1 MRYSKTMSE
10 FWHFSALEIKHLM
23 SKILNL
29 QFSGNRFKLMPILFI
44 GVASLFSQSFPITE
58 NKEVFYPEPVRA
70 ESTHSYDVLHYL
82 INLNLPMTSRYLA
95 GAVTIAMRSNI
106 NNLTQL
112 DLYLA
117 GLNVDSIKVDGIS
130 APYNH
135 IADTLLVNLPQHYN
149 QGDSFNVMV
158 GYSGTASGSMGYL
171 YYQSLHPI
179 SYTLGCPFAE
189 KRWFPCYDRLW
200 DKADYGVEFYITVP
214 DSFTVCAT
222 GVYLGKTV
230 NQGFATYHWKHNYP
244 ISPYLIHFA
253 SSIYTTYSDW
263 CYPAPGESIEIKYYF
278 WPNDTIYAPTAF
290 SLTTDMLYFYDSLFG
305 DYPFERYGM
314 NVVNPF
320 SYGGMEHQTMSTIH
334 RQWLINNDY
343 YGMAHELS
351 HQWWGD
357 MITCFGW
364 QNVWL
369 NEGFATYCDALYRE
383 RREGHNTFIN
393 LMLSRLNAYFGA
405 ENTNPHPIYNPPS
418 NLIFSWGHS
427 YCKGSWILHM
437 IRYLCGSDS
446 VWLHLLSTYR
456 DSFAYA
462 SASTDDLNQIMN
474 QVLNNNYDWF
484 FDEYVYN
491 MGYPYYNVLW
501 EKSYEPPNWRLILDI
516 SQIQTIG
523 PAIFH
528 IPLPLGINFS
538 SSDTI
543 VVLPINQTPQHFE
556 FLLNQEPM
564 GIVVDPEHWIIQ
576 KNMITGIVEK
586 HPNHYFKG
594 LNIPTIQKII
604 KMEFSQQCAVKI
616 YDITGRCVLEKV
628 TDRLNY
634 TPSRAGIYYLHIDK
648 VFRKIIIIK

>member
-1 MRYSKTMSE
+1 MKYINFK
-10 FWHFSALEIKHLM
+10 FNWHKL
-23 SKILNL
+23 IL
-29 QFSGNRFKLMPILFI
+29 ILI
-44 GVASLFSQSFPITE
+44 LGASSIFSQSFQNIE

-82 INLNLPMTSRYLA
+82 IKLNLPMTSRYLA
-95 GAVTIAMRSNI
+95 GTVTIAMRSNMY
-106 NNLTQL
+106 NLTQI

-117 GLNVDSIKVDGIS
+117 GLNVDSIKVDAIP
-130 APYNH
+130 ATYNH
-135 IADTLLVNLPQHYN
+135 IADTLLINLPQSYN

-158 GYSGTASGSMGYL
+158 GYSGTASGTMGYL
-171 YYQSLHPI
+171 WYQSLHPI

-222 GVYLGKTV
+222 GEYLGKTV

-253 SSIYTTYSDW
+253 SSIYNTYSNW
-263 CYPAPGESIEIKYYF
+263 YYPAPGESIEVKYYF
-278 WPNDTIYAPTAF
+278 WPQDSIYAPTAF

-314 NVVNPF
+314 DVVNPF
-320 SYGGMEHQTMSTIH
+320 TYGGMEHQTMSTIH
-334 RQWLINNDY
+334 RQWLISNDY

-357 MITCFGW
+357 MVTCFGW

-369 NEGFATYCDALYRE
+369 NEGFATYCDALYLE
-383 RREGHNTFIN
+383 RREGHNAFIN
-393 LMLSRLNAYFGA
+393 LMLSRLSAYFGA
-405 ENTNPHPIYNPPS
+405 ENSNPHPIYNPPS
-418 NLIFSWGHS
+418 NLIFAWGHS

-446 VWLHLLSTYR
+446 VWLNLLSTYR

-462 SASTDDLNQIMN
+462 SASTDDLNRIMN

-484 FDEYVYN
+484 FDEYVYS
-491 MGYPYYNVLW
+491 MGYPKYSVLW
-501 EKSYEPPNWRLILDI
+501 GKLYETPNWRLSLDI

-523 PAIFH
+523 PSVFH
-528 IPLPLGINFS
+528 IPLPVRINFS
-538 SSDTI
+538 NSDTN

-556 FLLNQEPM
+556 YLLSQEPM
-564 GIVVDPEHWIIQ
+564 SIVVDPDHWIIQ
-576 KNMITGIVEK
+576 MNTVTGVMEK
-586 HPNHYFKG
+586 HTNHYING
-594 LNIPTIQKII
+594 LSIPTIHKTI
-604 KMEFSQQCAVKI
+604 KLEFSQPRDVKI
-616 YDITGRCVLEKV
+616 YDVTGRCVLKKI
-628 TDRLNY
+628 TDKLNY
-634 TPSRAGIYYLHIDK
+634 TPACAGIYYINIDK
-648 VFRKIIIIK
+648 VFRKLIVVR